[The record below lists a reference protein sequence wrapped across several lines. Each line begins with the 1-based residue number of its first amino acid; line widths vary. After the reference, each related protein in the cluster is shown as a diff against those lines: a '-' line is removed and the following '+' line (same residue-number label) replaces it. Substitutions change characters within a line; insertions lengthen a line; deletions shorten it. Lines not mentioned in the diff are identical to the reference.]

1 MRVFSYNEIVYLFFK
16 RGFRMRKSFFTG
28 LVSFCSLLIL
38 GIFSTTSADYSVPVS
53 HTHNG
58 REHNHQLPKE
68 GVYHRHGI
76 GQVGKPVRAQN
87 KVIYSNTKTV
97 PNKPST
103 TYKPSKPT
111 YQNNTRVVNNDP
123 TLHTHAGREH
133 RHPLPNQGVYHRHGT
148 NGATG
153 QRVVNNTSSTVVYED
168 IQNAPTVNSGS
179 NRDNNKPTW
188 TNRTNNGNVYNAT
201 RDNRRSE
208 KRRWKQAQGFDKF
221 VKGSTR
227 CRPGKSDCNF
237 CAANVQQQFQKAV
250 SKQISWNRKRWNFTW
265 PQPYP
270 PQNVR
275 PLDIFDGD
283 PKYALGIP
291 DKHIQGFVRTN
302 SRLFPYA
309 GSHSH
314 KRNGGIFVVKQG
326 ANGEQSLS
334 SLHKTTG
341 KHPSGVQVIG
351 KYLVYGEGTRLFF
364 RDMDS
369 HNQASGFRLTA
380 TGANF
385 GGGLGIIKLARDNHL
400 LVTTGPGGQRPGKRF
415 NRFYHLK
422 SVNGRPS
429 SLRFINESSTKKPQQ
444 WPSKFAYSEN
454 MSLITECGTGD
465 VYAIHTTGDEQ
476 GISAISGKGYWRL
489 SKLISNG
496 KALGL
501 TSVNA
506 FTTGQ
511 DMKRCNVRAAATV
524 NVNPQNR
531 LEFVCHAYAKD
542 PDGSGFNILGKSS
555 RSRDKFYYNVGVV
568 R

>member
-1 MRVFSYNEIVYLFFK
+1 
-16 RGFRMRKSFFTG
+16 MRKSIFTG
-28 LVSFCSLLIL
+28 FVSLCSLLIL
-38 GIFSTTSADYSVPVS
+38 AVFNNAVADYSIPVS

-58 REHNHQLPKE
+58 REHNHQLPKV
-68 GVYHRHGI
+68 GVSHRHGI
-76 GQVGKPVRAQN
+76 GQAGKPIRSQN
-87 KVIYSNTKTV
+87 KVIYSNTTTI
-97 PNKPST
+97 PNRPTT
-103 TYKPSKPT
+103 TYKPPKPA

-123 TLHTHAGREH
+123 MVHTHAGREH
-133 RHPLPNQGVYHRHGT
+133 RHALPSQGVYHRHGS
-148 NGATG
+148 GATG
-153 QRVVNNTSSTVVYED
+153 QSAINNNSNTVVYDD
-168 IQNAPTVNSGS
+168 IQNAPTYNESINRSNNNSVNKAVKNASIY
-179 NRDNNKPTW
+179 NNSSQGD
-188 TNRTNNGNVYNAT
+188 RHL
-201 RDNRRSE
+201 E
-208 KRRWKQAQGFDKF
+208 KRRWREKRGFDKF

-227 CRPGKSDCNF
+227 CRPGSKYCNV
-237 CAANVQQQFQKAV
+237 CAVNVQQQFQKAA
-250 SKQISWNRKRWNFTW
+250 SKQINWSRKRWNFTW
-265 PQPYP
+265 PQRYP

-291 DKHIQGFVRTN
+291 GKHVQGFVRTN
-302 SRLFPYA
+302 SRLFPYV

-314 KRNGGIFVVKQG
+314 KRNGGIFVIKQG
-326 ANGEQSLS
+326 ANGKQFLS
-334 SLHKTTG
+334 SLHKTSS

-351 KYLVYGEGTRLFF
+351 KYLIYGEGSRLFF
-364 RDMDS
+364 RDINS
-369 HNQASGFRLTA
+369 QNQTSSFRLNA

-400 LVTTGPGGQRPGKRF
+400 LVTTGPGGQRLGKRF

-444 WPSKFAYSEN
+444 WPNKFNYSEN

-465 VYAIHTTGDEQ
+465 VYAVHTTGDQQ
-476 GISAISGKGYWRL
+476 GASAIAGKGYWRL
-489 SKLISNG
+489 SKLVSNG

-524 NVNPQNR
+524 TVNPQKR
-531 LEFVCHAYAKD
+531 LEFVCHGYAKD
-542 PDGSGFNILGKSS
+542 PDGSVFNILGKSS